1 MATPVIESALYSR
14 NASTNASFI
23 YRNHLIVDNGLY
35 YMTAQMKPGM
45 GTNLTRVQK
54 LVSYAGGNDHRLSIV
69 QGTRRGRLSGIKLY
83 QQSEIS
89 LASQVLKSPTPFLIN
104 VSGLDGDGLVV
115 HWSLAA
121 ANEKDQQQWLKALV
135 AAKDTLTANEQ
146 NGEAEKLRV
155 LSRRMKESLKLRTTF
170 FRFHL
175 QRQCFSG
182 EQAVTW
188 IAQERR

>member
-1 MATPVIESALYSR
+1 M
-14 NASTNASFI
+14 
-23 YRNHLIVDNGLY
+23 
-35 YMTAQMKPGM
+35 
-45 GTNLTRVQK
+45 
-54 LVSYAGGNDHRLSIV
+54 
-69 QGTRRGRLSGIKLY
+69 
-83 QQSEIS
+83 
-89 LASQVLKSPTPFLIN
+89 LKSPTPFLIN

-121 ANEKDQQQWLKALV
+121 ANEKDQKQWLKALV
-135 AAKDTLTANEQ
+135 AAKETLTANEQ

-155 LSRRMKESLKLRTTF
+155 LSRRMKESLKLRTTL

-188 IAQERR
+188 IAQERRCKREEAVAIGVHMYNLDLFRHISHEHLFLDGKLLYCFPDLSQDDRAAL